1 MELGPGAPIRE
12 CPTCGVDAARAMV
25 VAAVVAFYH
34 PDYECPRCS
43 VTLLSMQRAADH
55 MATHES
61 NVVEFVRDW
70 VTHTAESNHLR
81 ITRE

>member
-1 MELGPGAPIRE
+1 MDMGPKQSTRE

-43 VTLLSMQRAADH
+43 VTLLSLQSAADH

-61 NVVEFVRDW
+61 NVVQFVHEWNERM
-70 VTHTAESNHLR
+70 AESNHLR
-81 ITRE
+81 ITCE